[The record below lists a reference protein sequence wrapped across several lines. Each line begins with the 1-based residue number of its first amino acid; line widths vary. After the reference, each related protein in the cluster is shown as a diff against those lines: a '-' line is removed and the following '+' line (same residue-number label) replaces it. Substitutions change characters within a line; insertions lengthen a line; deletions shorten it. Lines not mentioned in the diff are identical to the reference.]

1 MSITPTMRWLD
12 LSAHGARLAI
22 FQIDGSTT
30 HLMLSGIPDRS
41 AEWDAVQ
48 QLGFSPTESRR
59 HLVRL
64 GTDINTRALRSI
76 FPRARVADMEVSKV
90 WLKVRAPS
98 NSPHSYGDGEEQ
110 RQEGKGPRPLG
121 INLDGNPVFED
132 ETGRFYRSQGVA
144 VYEDKT
150 FLIAAATD
158 VEGAKRSAM
167 HLRATNTAA
176 LQLCADAFVREMA
189 NGQSMRKFDLARF
202 AQVVNGEASPL
213 TSGDTRLRQAQ
224 EAVEA
229 GMQRALSNAAN
240 RPDDEAFSL
249 AVALTDRQPTFS
261 YRTSTSVGNQQYS
274 TPLPMSVV
282 AQRILAVSGDA
293 EVLEPTIGNGSLVA
307 LLPPGARITGVEIDP
322 DRAEQTRYGAQQAAA
337 ARGGE
342 PDDLRVVARR
352 AAVNYIRWLQDERGY
367 KRPDQIASGVHGGRT
382 FQVGGGLVKRGMIS
396 VDGWGS
402 ENLFKLAELWKEAHE
417 MDMEP
422 PTDAGRRQ
430 ALHAAGL
437 QIFGERVGKLSVKL
451 PGYEYANLHLVR
463 EGANL
468 WRVDGRGID
477 GPGAISFGAAVR
489 WAVKTLRI
497 QAVRDGVDIEQR
509 ADMASGPFTQP
520 RLTVVEGDFVGIGK
534 TIGSDFDYVIA
545 NPPFGGL
552 TQPVVV
558 ENLRVT
564 RIDHLIALKA
574 LQRRK
579 EDGRAVFIVGADRE
593 SLHHP
598 GKVAGGSKTFLAWL
612 TDHYEIEDAV
622 ELNGALYKKQGAE
635 YPVRMLTVGRRRT
648 EREAAI
654 ALETKEYRLS
664 DPLPV
669 IHTWEALWA
678 HASRVTNAYARR
690 KTGPD
695 SAQVLLDVETAS
707 VEQAVLPLP
716 GTSSLEQA
724 DAVLAGKG
732 GGVDAINESG
742 HSGDGDVAGIETRH
756 EENEYQAPYI
766 PASHINEPTAM
777 IPRNLEGPVRKA
789 LARLTEEIGE
799 GVDSY
804 VAHKLDF
811 TYEDLEVAFS
821 AEQVDAIALAIKRIE
836 EGRGFIV
843 GDQTGQGKGRILAGI
858 ARYAVLSGMSVTFF
872 TEKANLFSDFWR
884 DLKDIGSDDL
894 FTPFVLN
901 TDEPVRNMETN
912 KVEINASKPAEL
924 KRIMDGRMSIQDAG
938 HNLMFTTYSQFN
950 RDQASSK
957 KAAWLPDAV
966 KNSVVI
972 LDESHVAAGES
983 NTGDNIAR
991 AVEHSSAAIYSSA
1004 TYAKN
1009 AKNMRAYSKVFPP
1022 SVQVESLAD
1031 TLLVGGEPLQEVL
1044 SAMLAEEGVFIRRE
1058 HDLSKLEFQTIVAS
1072 RNAELYESWA
1082 DSLSAALREM
1092 AYLSGDVSRVAK
1104 TMNKQIRKELEK
1116 LPEDA
1121 RKGNRMGV
1129 SYQGFGS
1136 RLYNILRQFMIAIK
1150 IDDAADTAVQA
1161 LKEGR
1166 KPVLVMEQTFEALL
1180 KEVLQSRDEL
1190 DVEIDNVNVS
1200 GTSIPRPTF
1209 RDVMHRVAQKLEYIY
1224 VRDDYGNGH
1233 YENIRDQA
1241 KTDDERE
1248 AIEGVILS
1256 VKDKID
1262 RLPDLAVAPL
1272 DTIREKIEAH
1282 GFKVGEISGRTFESR
1297 QDPTDK
1303 DRIVVTVRPDERLR
1317 TIQEFNNGTIDAAEL
1332 TRAGATGL
1340 SLHASEKF
1348 ADQRQREMIEV
1359 QIANN
1364 VAERVQFFGR
1374 VNRRGQVND
1383 PRITTI
1389 VSPLPSEARALAMQN
1404 TKLRKL
1410 SANTQSNRNNQAELR
1425 DVPDI
1430 LNKIGDDI
1438 CRRYLMENPDIAALL
1453 DIDAEEETESTDDAY
1468 FANKLTGRIA
1478 LLPVAKQRAV
1488 YADLAR
1494 VYTETLAELE
1504 AKGINPFQTSVY
1516 DWGAKVVE
1524 TKVFRAGKERGS
1536 VFDRPTYLATLEW
1549 EEEVIPISGD
1559 VMRAAVERA
1568 RKVLVE
1574 GDGRFELRENR
1585 YATSDADKWQLLASK
1600 MVADIDGAFD
1610 RVQKRS
1616 MRTLD
1621 SFKTIEEAM
1630 TAPNGN
1636 PIKFSQA
1643 RRVWLKEKLPY
1654 LVPGKLVSFSGDE
1667 DARAEGMVMSLHVPE
1682 DADDAHLLGQYQV
1695 SIVVPG
1701 SATPSKVTFN
1711 QLIGDAAFGPVYSL
1725 GSDYRNPYGAFD
1737 TAKPGRVLFRRHAL
1751 TGNMF
1756 AAAQF
1761 AAQHRCGNA
1770 GIFVDEKGD
1779 RHRAVIM
1786 YARITADDLENQPVA
1801 LSRTQANEL
1810 LERAASEG
1818 AGVVVVGDSSLD
1830 ADKAVQIILHANKP
1844 DAFMV
1849 VAPGAKAT
1857 GGRIFTSKVLTDITG
1872 DFAGDRRRM
1881 SVTVPISKLDAVI
1894 GVLTGTCGQALYVA
1908 AGKARQLMPQLDG
1921 IPAADRD
1928 DLTRAS
1934 RPRLVA

>member
-1 MSITPTMRWLD
+1 MSTTPTMRWLD
-12 LSAHGARLAI
+12 LSPHGVRLTI
-22 FQIDGSTT
+22 FQIVGGTT
-30 HLMLSGIPDRS
+30 NLMLSGIPDGS
-41 AEWDAVQ
+41 AEWSEVEK
-48 QLGFSPTESRR
+48 LGFKATESRR
-59 HLVRL
+59 QLVRV
-64 GTDINTRALRSI
+64 GTDINTRLLRSI
-76 FPRARVADMEVSKV
+76 FPKARVADMEVSRV
-90 WLKVRAPS
+90 WLKVRAPD
-98 NSPHSYGDGEEQ
+98 NSAHGDSEEQ
-110 RQEGKGPRPLG
+110 SQPAADKGPRLLG
-121 INLDGNPVFED
+121 TNLHGYPVFED
-132 ETGRFYRSQGVA
+132 ATGRFYRSQGSA
-144 VYEDKT
+144 VYEDRA
-150 FLIAAATD
+150 FVEAAPT
-158 VEGAKRSAM
+158 EGEMARRAAM
-167 HLRATNTAA
+167 HLRATSAAA
-176 LQLCADAFVREMA
+176 LQLCADGFVREMA
-189 NGQSMRKFDLARF
+189 SGQSMRKYDLARF
-202 AQVVNGEASPL
+202 AQIVNGEPNPL
-213 TSGDTRLRQAQ
+213 DPSDTRLRQAQ

-229 GMQRALSNAAN
+229 GMQRALSNGATS
-240 RPDDEAFSL
+240 PDDEAFSL

-274 TPLPMSVV
+274 TPLPMSVA
-282 AQRILAVSGDA
+282 AQRILSVADGAS
-293 EVLEPTIGNGSLVA
+293 VLEPTIGNASLVA
-307 LLPPGARITGVEIDP
+307 LLPMTARITGVEIDP
-322 DRAEQTRYGAQQAAA
+322 ARADQTRYGAQEKPQAA
-337 ARGGE
+337 E
-342 PDDLRVVARR
+342 QIDSSLTARR
-352 AAVNYIRWLQDERGY
+352 AAVNYIRWIRDERGY
-367 KRPDQIASGVHGGRT
+367 TRPEQIMPGLHGDRS
-382 FQVGGGLVKRGMIS
+382 FDVGGSGNKIKPGMIA
-396 VDGWGS
+396 VDGPRSGH
-402 ENLFKLAELWKEAHE
+402 LFKLAELWKEAE
-417 MDMEP
+417 VLDKEP
-422 PTDAGRRQ
+422 ATGAELHQ
-430 ALHAAGL
+430 AVTAAGL
-437 QIFGERVGKLSVKL
+437 EIHNERAGKLSMRW
-451 PGYEYANLHLVR
+451 PGYEYANVHLHR
-463 EGANL
+463 EGENK
-468 WRVDGRGID
+468 WRAEGRGF
-477 GPGAISFGAAVR
+477 GQSGTVTFGAALR
-489 WAVKTLRI
+489 WAAEKI
-497 QAVRDGVDIEQR
+497 SAQAAQDGVGSPAQHQLR
-509 ADMASGPFTQP
+509 P

-534 TIGSDFDYVIA
+534 AIGSDFDNVIA

-564 RIDHLIALKA
+564 RIDHLIVLKA

-579 EDGRAVFIVGADRE
+579 EHGRGVFIVGADRE

-612 TDHYEIEDAV
+612 ADHYEVEDAV

-648 EREAAI
+648 EREAAQ
-654 ALETKEYRLS
+654 ALETKEYRLP
-664 DPLPV
+664 DTLPV
-669 IHTWEALWA
+669 IHTWDALWSHANRLAKA
-678 HASRVTNAYARR
+678 HEARKAVER
-690 KTGPD
+690 
-695 SAQVLLDVETAS
+695 QVDTRRIDLDLDTSS
-707 VEQAVLPLP
+707 VEQEALPLP
-716 GTSSLEQA
+716 EEKALGREA
-724 DAVLAGKG
+724 DSDAAGSQDVEASHAVEA
-732 GGVDAINESG
+732 EST
-742 HSGDGDVAGIETRH
+742 HQ
-756 EENEYQAPYI
+756 ENEYQAPYI
-766 PASHINEPTAM
+766 PASRINEPTAM

-789 LARLTEEIGE
+789 LAKLTDEIGE
-799 GVDSY
+799 SVDDY
-804 VAHKLDF
+804 VARKLDF
-811 TYEDLEVAFS
+811 TFEDLDVAFS

-858 ARYAVLSGMSVTFF
+858 ARYAILSGKSVTFF

-884 DLKDIGSDDL
+884 DLKDIGSEDL

-901 TDEPVRNMETN
+901 ADEPVRNMETN
-912 KVEINASKPAEL
+912 KVEIASTKPADL
-924 KRIMDGRMSIQDAG
+924 KRIMDRRMSIQDAG
-938 HNLMFTTYSQFN
+938 HNLMFATYSQFN

-972 LDESHVAAGES
+972 LDESHVAAGDS

-991 AVEHSSAAIYSSA
+991 AVEHSAAAIYSSA

-1009 AKNMRAYSKVFPP
+1009 AKNMRAYSKVFPK

-1031 TLLVGGEPLQEVL
+1031 TLVVGGEPLQEVL

-1058 HDLSKLEFQTIVAS
+1058 HDLSKLEFQTVVAN

-1092 AYLSGDVSRVAK
+1092 SYLSGDVSRVAK
-1104 TMNKQIRKELEK
+1104 AMNKQIRKELEK
-1116 LPEDA
+1116 LPEEA

-1150 IDDAADTAVQA
+1150 IDDAAETAVNA

-1166 KPVLVMEQTFEALL
+1166 KPVLVMEQTFETLL
-1180 KEVLQSRDEL
+1180 KEALQSRDDL
-1190 DVEIDNVNVS
+1190 DVEIDNASIN
-1200 GTSIPRPTF
+1200 GTSIARPTF
-1209 RDVMHRVAQKLEYIY
+1209 RDVMHRVAQKLEYMY

-1233 YENIRDQA
+1233 YESIRDQA
-1241 KTDDERE
+1241 KTPEELE
-1248 AIEGVILS
+1248 AVEEVIAS
-1256 VKDKID
+1256 VKEKID
-1262 RLPDLAVAPL
+1262 RLPDLPVAPL

-1297 QDPTDK
+1297 PDPLDPE
-1303 DRIVVTVRPDERLR
+1303 RIVVTVRPDERLR
-1317 TIQEFNNGTIDAAEL
+1317 TIQEFNNGSLDAAEL

-1389 VSPLPSEARALAMQN
+1389 VSPLPSEARTLAMQN

-1438 CRRYLMENPDIAALL
+1438 CRRYLLENPDIASLL
-1453 DIDAEEETESTDDAY
+1453 DIDAEEESESTDEAH

-1488 YADLAR
+1488 YADLSR
-1494 VYTETLAELE
+1494 VYTETLEELE

-1516 DWGAKVVE
+1516 NWGAKIVE
-1524 TKVFRAGKERGS
+1524 TKIFRAGKEDGS
-1536 VFDRPTYLATLEW
+1536 VFDRPTYLSTLEW
-1549 EEEVIPISGD
+1549 EEEVIPISAD

-1568 RKVLVE
+1568 RQVLVE

-1585 YATSDADKWQLLASK
+1585 YATSDADKWQLAGTK
-1600 MVADIDGAFD
+1600 MLADIDAAFD
-1610 RVQKRS
+1610 KVQKRS
-1616 MRTLD
+1616 LRSLD
-1621 SFKTIEEAM
+1621 SFKTVEEAM
-1630 TAPNGN
+1630 SAPNNN
-1636 PIKFSQA
+1636 PIKFSQQ
-1643 RRVWLKEKLPY
+1643 RRTWLKEKLSY
-1654 LVPGKLVSFSGDE
+1654 LMPGKLVSFSGDE
-1667 DARAEGMVMSLHVPE
+1667 DVRAEGMVMSLQVPE
-1682 DADDAHLLGQYQV
+1682 NADDAHLLGQYHV
-1695 SIVVPG
+1695 SVVVPG
-1701 SATPSKVTFN
+1701 SATPNKVTFN
-1711 QLIGDAAFGPVYSL
+1711 QLIGDPAFGPVYSL
-1725 GSDYRNPYGAFD
+1725 GNDYRNPYKEFD
-1737 TAKPGRVLFRRHAL
+1737 SAKPGRVLFRRHAL

-1770 GIFVDEKGD
+1770 GIFVDDKGD

-1801 LSRTQANEL
+1801 LSRTQASEL
-1810 LERAASEG
+1810 MERAASEG

-1830 ADKAVQIILHANKP
+1830 PEKGVQIILHANKP
-1844 DAFMV
+1844 DFFMV

-1857 GGRIFTSKVLTDITG
+1857 GGRIFTNKALTDVTG
-1872 DFAGDRRRM
+1872 DFAGDKKRM
-1881 SVTVPISKLDAVI
+1881 SVTVPISKLDTVVS
-1894 GVLTGTCGQALYVA
+1894 VLTGTCGQALYVA

-1921 IPAADRD
+1921 AQKTETSDPDRS
-1928 DLTRAS
+1928 LRAK
-1934 RPRLVA
+1934 RMRMVA